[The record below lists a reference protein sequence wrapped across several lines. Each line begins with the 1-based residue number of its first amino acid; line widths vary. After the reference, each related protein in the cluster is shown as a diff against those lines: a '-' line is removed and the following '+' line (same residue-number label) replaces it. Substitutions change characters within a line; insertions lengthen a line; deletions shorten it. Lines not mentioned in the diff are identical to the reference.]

1 MTRSSENRNWCAGET
16 CVARTPVEAE
26 RRSWSSITC
35 MLAAL
40 LAACLATP
48 VWAQSTQS
56 TTDEEDDKEQQ
67 KEQQEEAQDRSGSAL
82 DTVIVTAQKR
92 EQSAQDVSVA
102 VSAFSGDALEE
113 LGYEAGLEINQQVP
127 NMNFFAIFGEASS
140 PSISM
145 RGISLVNFSDSWES
159 PVSIYVDEVY
169 RGNPAGS
176 AIQLF
181 DLERVEV
188 LRGPQG
194 TLFGRN
200 ATGGLVQYITAAPTD
215 EFEAHASVQV
225 GSYSQRIFEGAVSG
239 ALADG
244 VRARLAV
251 KVNQDDGWQV
261 NNGDSINDYGVP
273 VNTSKKLNE
282 TNNYGFRGKL
292 EFDIGATSELLLD
305 VHGSSADQQSVGF
318 AHMGYLDF
326 NADGSISD
334 QRCSVARIHR
344 GECTSNTFATT
355 GIIQAGGDFNP
366 EDVSSSIGGADGI
379 KTEIDTFG
387 AYARFIADFEAFT
400 LTSVTA
406 YESLEKLLEDDGD
419 GVSAGPNL
427 DPEGNTF
434 DVFFDEEYTAD
445 AEQITQELR
454 LNGNTDRTQWVA
466 GVYLYDDVRELTT
479 QNPAD
484 EEFDAAADIGFAHFE
499 DVTLDTQSWAIFGQM
514 EYDLSNALTLI
525 TGLRY
530 TDEEREFD
538 YLRDPTYYG
547 ESLTVQDSLSE
558 DALTGRLGLDYRPDD
573 STLIYGSVSTG
584 HRTGGYSASYNNQPE
599 SFEPVSKEEITNF
612 EVGWKKT
619 FADNRARFNT
629 AAFIYELEGF
639 QAQLFENVSTGNVI
653 LNAGDLTGMGLEA
666 ELNYRV
672 TNNFEVRA
680 GLGLLD
686 TELDSDRSTIVAGDV
701 LALDGNELPSA
712 PAVSYNLLAR
722 YYQML
727 SGGSELAFQ
736 LDYSWQDEHFLQV
749 ENDAFSRHP
758 DYGIANAKITWHSAD
773 RNWSVSGFVKN
784 LTDEEYFTYQNT
796 LGDDWGYGV
805 WGKPRTWGVRVGWE
819 F

>member
-1 MTRSSENRNWCAGET
+1 MSC
-16 CVARTPVEAE
+16 
-26 RRSWSSITC
+26 
-35 MLAAL
+35 L
-40 LAACLATP
+40 LAGLLATCLAMP
-48 VWAQSTQS
+48 VLAQSEQDAN
-56 TTDEEDDKEQQ
+56 DEEEKE
-67 KEQQEEAQDRSGSAL
+67 EEAQRDSSSVT

-92 EQSAQDVSVA
+92 EQSVQDVSLA
-102 VSAFSGDALEE
+102 VTALTGDALQK
-113 LGYEAGLEINQQVP
+113 LGYEAGLEVYQQVP

-200 ATGGLVQYITAAPTD
+200 ATGGLVQYVTAGPTE
-215 EFEAHASVQV
+215 EFEAHGSVQV

-239 ALADG
+239 GIADG
-244 VRARLAV
+244 VRGRFAF

-261 NNGDSINDYGVP
+261 NNGDSVNDYGVA

-282 TNNYGFRGKL
+282 TNTYGFRGKL
-292 EFDIGATSELLLD
+292 EFDIGDASELLLD

-326 NADGSISD
+326 NPDGTVSD

-355 GIIQAGGDFNP
+355 GIIQSGGDFNP

-387 AYARFIADFEAFT
+387 AYARYIADFESFT

-434 DVFFDEEYTAD
+434 DVFFDEQYTVD

-454 LNGNTDRTQWVA
+454 LNGNTNRMKWVA
-466 GVYLYDDVRELTT
+466 GLYLYDDLREMTT
-479 QNPAD
+479 QNPGD

-499 DVTLDTQSWAIFGQM
+499 DVSLDTQSWAVFGQT
-514 EYDLSNALTLI
+514 EYDLSNQLTLV

-530 TDEEREFD
+530 TDEERDFD
-538 YLRDPTYYG
+538 YIRDPSYYG
-547 ESLTVQDSLSE
+547 SNYAVQDSLSE

-573 STLIYGSVSTG
+573 STLIYGSLSTG
-584 HRTGGYSASYNNQPE
+584 HRSGGYSASYNNKPE
-599 SFEPVSKEEITNF
+599 AFEPVTKEEITNF
-612 EVGWKKT
+612 ELGWKKT
-619 FADNRARFNT
+619 FADNRARFNA
-629 AAFIYELEGF
+629 AAFVYELEGF
-639 QAQLFENVSTGNVI
+639 QTQLFENVSTGQVI
-653 LNAGDLTGMGLEA
+653 LNAGDVTGKGIEA

-672 TNNFEVRA
+672 TDYFEVIG

-686 TELDSDRSTIVAGDV
+686 TELDSDRTSIVAGDV
-701 LALDGNELPSA
+701 LSLDGNELPSA
-712 PAVSYNLLAR
+712 PAISYNLLAR
-722 YYQML
+722 YYRPL
-727 SGGSELAFQ
+727 KGGSEMAFQ

-749 ENDAFSRHP
+749 ENDPFSRHP
-758 DYGIANAKITWHSAD
+758 SYGIGNAKVTWRSAD
-773 RNWSVSGFVKN
+773 RQWAVSGMVKN
-784 LTDEEYFTYQNT
+784 ITDEEYFTYQNT

-805 WGKPRTWGVRVGWE
+805 WGKPRTWSVQVRWTY
-819 F
+819 

>member
-1 MTRSSENRNWCAGET
+1 MPRDSETANPSTEARAPKPPAETVNRYRASISSL
-16 CVARTPVEAE
+16 
-26 RRSWSSITC
+26 
-35 MLAAL
+35 LAAL
-40 LAACLATP
+40 LAACLAMPTL
-48 VWAQSTQS
+48 AQPDQNAA
-56 TTDEEDDKEQQ
+56 DEENQEEK
-67 KEQQEEAQDRSGSAL
+67 KAEEAQQASRSVM

-92 EQSAQDVSVA
+92 EQSVQDVSVA
-102 VSAFSGDALEE
+102 VTAFTGDALRQ
-113 LGYEAGLEINQQVP
+113 LGYEEGLEVYQQVP

-145 RGISLVNFSDSWES
+145 RGVSLVNFSDSWES

-200 ATGGLVQYITAAPTD
+200 ATGGLVQYVTAAPT
-215 EFEAHASVQV
+215 EELQAYGSVQV
-225 GSYSQRIFEGAVSG
+225 GSYSQRIVEGAVSG
-239 ALADG
+239 ALGDG
-244 VRARLAV
+244 VRGRFAF
-251 KVNQDDGWQV
+251 KTNQDDGWQV
-261 NNGDSINDYGVP
+261 NNGDPVNDYGVA

-292 EFDIGATSELLLD
+292 AFDIGETSELLLD

-326 NADGSISD
+326 NPDGSVSD

-344 GECTSNTFATT
+344 GECTSNTFGTT

-387 AYARFIADFEAFT
+387 AYARFIVDFDHFT

-406 YESLEKLLEDDGD
+406 YESLEKLLQDDGD

-434 DVFFDEEYTAD
+434 DVFFDEEYTVD
-445 AEQITQELR
+445 AEQLTQELR
-454 LNGNTDRTQWVA
+454 LNGTTERTQWVA
-466 GVYLYDDVRELTT
+466 GIYLYDDVRDMTT
-479 QNPAD
+479 QNPAE

-499 DVTLDTQSWAIFGQM
+499 DVSLDTQSWAVFGQM
-514 EYDLSNALTLI
+514 EYDLSNELTLV

-530 TDEEREFD
+530 TDETRDFD
-538 YLRDPTYYG
+538 YMRDPTYYG

-558 DALTGRLGLDYRPDD
+558 DALSGRLGLDYRPDS
-573 STLIYGSVSTG
+573 STLFYGSLSTG
-584 HRTGGYSASYNNQPE
+584 HRSGGYSASYNNKPE
-599 SFEPVSKEEITNF
+599 AFEPVTKEEVTNF
-612 EVGWKKT
+612 ELGWKKT
-619 FADNRARFNT
+619 FADNRARFNA
-629 AAFIYELEGF
+629 AAFVYELEDF
-639 QAQLFENVSTGNVI
+639 QTQLFENVSTGQVI
-653 LNAGDLTGMGLEA
+653 LNAGDVTGKGLEA

-672 TNNFEVRA
+672 TDNFEVIG

-686 TELDSDRSTIVAGDV
+686 TELDSERTSIVAGDV
-701 LALDGNELPSA
+701 LSLDGNELPSA

-722 YYQML
+722 YYRAL
-727 SGGSELAFQ
+727 EGGSEMAFQ
-736 LDYSWQDEHFLQV
+736 LDYSWQDDHYLQV
-749 ENDAFSRHP
+749 ENDPFSRHP
-758 DYGIANAKITWHSAD
+758 SYGIANAKVTWHSVD
-773 RNWSVSGFVKN
+773 RKWTVSGFVKN

-805 WGKPRTWGVRVGWE
+805 WGKPRTWGVQVRWSY
-819 F
+819 